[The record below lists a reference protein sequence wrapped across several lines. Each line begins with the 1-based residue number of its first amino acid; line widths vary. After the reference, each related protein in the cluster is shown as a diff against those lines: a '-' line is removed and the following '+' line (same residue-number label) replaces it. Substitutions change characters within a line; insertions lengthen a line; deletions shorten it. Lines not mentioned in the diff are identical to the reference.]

1 MMPRSAQSL
10 HGATNENPPP
20 GSDVQIRHI
29 AICNASWVKKEAPAD
44 QGLPVSTSAL
54 ICSAPSVDLYL
65 VQRHITVSLME
76 PPE

>member
-1 MMPRSAQSL
+1 MGLQMR
-10 HGATNENPPP
+10 
-20 GSDVQIRHI
+20 IRHQEAMRRFGVTQMHI

-65 VQRHITVSLME
+65 VQRHITVEPME

>member
-29 AICNASWVKKEAPAD
+29 AICSAFLGQEGGPD
-44 QGLPVSTSAL
+44 RGLPVSTSAL

-65 VQRHITVSLME
+65 VQRHITVEPME